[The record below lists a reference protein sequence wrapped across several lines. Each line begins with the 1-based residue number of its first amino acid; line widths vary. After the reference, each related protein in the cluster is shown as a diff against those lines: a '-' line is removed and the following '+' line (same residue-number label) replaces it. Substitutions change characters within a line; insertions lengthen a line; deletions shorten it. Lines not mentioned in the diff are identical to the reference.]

1 LLERASATRGHW
13 LSFALDEDK
22 SVVRGGEPSS
32 EHRVDTPEAC
42 GHVSTMSAA
51 SLLIARGPELPWG
64 RAAFVLAL
72 VLAAHVVALSLM
84 QRTVVTAPPSPQITV
99 LDAALITPLPPPPP
113 APVVQDRPPA
123 PRVLRP
129 RPKPAAPPPPP
140 PPPPAPVEA
149 PLPPPVTETTAESV
163 APPVAMPSEPVA
175 AAETPVPE
183 APPVAE
189 PKPDTPFDWAAALA
203 DAGGSALPSGARYVY
218 RTRMS
223 RLSIVS
229 ATTTTT
235 WSRSES
241 GYEARLEAEAVGRT
255 ILRLESRGHL
265 GARGLEPQ
273 RYGQKS
279 VNRPERVAAIDR
291 GEQKVQFATRELPF
305 TGALQDRLSF
315 QFQLMAIAQRMPE
328 RIVPGARIAFPV
340 AGPDDIEEYLFVV
353 EPEREPYT
361 FGDRTVDTVRLQRQ
375 RERGG
380 RIARIEVWMAPEL
393 QWAPVRLRF
402 TEADGTVWDN
412 QLQTLEPLER

>member
-1 LLERASATRGHW
+1 
-13 LSFALDEDK
+13 
-22 SVVRGGEPSS
+22 
-32 EHRVDTPEAC
+32 
-42 GHVSTMSAA
+42 MSAV
-51 SLLIARGPELPWG
+51 SLPLAGGPELPWG

-72 VLAAHVVALSLM
+72 VLAAHVVALSVM
-84 QRTVVTAPPSPQITV
+84 QRTVVTAPPSPEITV
-99 LDAALITPLPPPPP
+99 LDAALITPLPPPPSP
-113 APVVQDRPPA
+113 APAMQARPPA
-123 PRVLRP
+123 PRVVRP
-129 RPKPAAPPPPP
+129 RPKPAVPP

-149 PLPPPVTETTAESV
+149 PLPPPVTETAVESA
-163 APPVAMPSEPVA
+163 APPVAMPSEPRAV
-175 AAETPVPE
+175 AETPVPE
-183 APPVAE
+183 APPE
-189 PKPDTPFDWAAALA
+189 TKPDTPFDWSAALA
-203 DAGGSALPSGARYVY
+203 EAGGPALPSGARYVY

-235 WSRSES
+235 WARSEN

-255 ILRLESRGHL
+255 ILRLESRGHV

-291 GEQKVQFATRELPF
+291 GAQKVQFATRELPF

-340 AGPDDIEEYLFVV
+340 AGPDDVEEYLFAV
-353 EPEREPYT
+353 EPAREPYT

-412 QLQTLEPLER
+412 QLQTLDPLER